1 MTRRSPYRPRLL
13 SFYAEEFIATIG
25 IVLIMAVLAF
35 APVIWGAL

>member
-1 MTRRSPYRPRLL
+1 MTRNKYRPRLL
-13 SFYAEEFIATIG
+13 SFYAEQAIATIG